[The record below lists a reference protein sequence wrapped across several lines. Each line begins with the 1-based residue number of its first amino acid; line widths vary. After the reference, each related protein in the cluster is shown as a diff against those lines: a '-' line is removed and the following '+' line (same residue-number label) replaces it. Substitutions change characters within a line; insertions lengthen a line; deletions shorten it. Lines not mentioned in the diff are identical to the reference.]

1 MAKWYVCD
9 SDDNVFTNYR
19 YREQDTVPP
28 DAVKFLDFGWRWVEE
43 VIVNPPYDPETEV
56 REGPVESVTSNQ
68 WRKISTVRAKTSV
81 ELDGEADN
89 AADNIFVRDKTMK
102 AFALVLLDEI
112 NGLRAQHS
120 LADRTVT
127 QLRNAVSTKR
137 RGL

>member
-28 DAVKFLDFGWRWVEE
+28 DPAKFLNFGWRWVEE

-81 ELDGEADN
+81 ELDVEADN

-120 LADRTVT
+120 LADRTVA